1 MDSQGLAVLPSLN
14 DIGVADNVL
23 DLSEME
29 GKDEKYLLSH
39 IGPASNLGSLGVG
52 LAGIELVPRP

>member
-1 MDSQGLAVLPSLN
+1 MDSQGFAVLPSLD
-14 DIGVADNVL
+14 DIGIANNVL
-23 DLSEME
+23 DLNEME

-52 LAGIELVPRP
+52 LAGIEFVPRR